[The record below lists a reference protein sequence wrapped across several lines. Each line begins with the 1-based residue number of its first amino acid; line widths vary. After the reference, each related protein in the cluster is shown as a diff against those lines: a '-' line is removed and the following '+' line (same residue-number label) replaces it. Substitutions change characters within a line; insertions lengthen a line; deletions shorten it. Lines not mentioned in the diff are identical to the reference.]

1 MSRGNYLPAPHAYNL
16 HLACCVVVE
25 AYGPCVYL
33 VGSCLEKRDYRD
45 VDVRAILADEDFDR
59 RFPKLAGGAG
69 PFQFDPEWSLACAS
83 ISLWLE
89 QRTGLP
95 IDFQIQRQTQAN
107 EEESSKARWALG
119 LFRAA
124 PANPDMF
131 GNAKPGER
139 AK

>member
-1 MSRGNYLPAPHAYNL
+1 M
-16 HLACCVVVE
+16 VVE
-25 AYGPCVYL
+25 AYGPCIYL
-33 VGSCLEKRDYRD
+33 VGSCLERRDYRD
-45 VDVRAILADEDFDR
+45 VDVRAILEDADFDR

-69 PFQFDPEWSLACAS
+69 PHQFDPEWSLVCAS

-107 EEESSKARWALG
+107 ASEDNKGKTRWALG

-124 PANPDMF
+124 PASPDML
-131 GNAKPGER
+131 GNAKP
-139 AK
+139 